1 VDPASSSSVP
11 TGTVSYRADIKP
23 ASNPLAFVS
32 VHSWH
37 FIEPM
42 VRASW
47 RVVRSTIACALFLN
61 PENGQGHRE
70 GTAVLKLEPIELWPQ
85 LEVAADP

>member
-1 VDPASSSSVP
+1 
-11 TGTVSYRADIKP
+11 
-23 ASNPLAFVS
+23 
-32 VHSWH
+32 
-37 FIEPM
+37 M